1 MLYLVGEIFVWMA
14 LAFVLG
20 VAVGWF
26 IWGYRY
32 RAEAARA
39 RADCDRQ
46 LAALRE
52 QGDQARAQV
61 QELIALRG
69 RDAETITRLQAISSV
84 TDPEVNAE
92 LRARIAVLE
101 SRLAASREER
111 SEAEERA
118 GAAEDI
124 LEHHG
129 DWSPVGVIPG
139 LEDAQTTL
147 GKPVVID
154 DLKVV
159 EGVGPAVEEVLHGAR
174 LEHAAAAQGHP
185 RCRRPAVPHARSGHL
200 AAASGARHR
209 GPLGRAASPAGRAAG
224 PAVAGRS
231 SSAAAAWPRGDAGCA
246 ARASRAPAG

>member
-32 RAEAARA
+32 KADAARA
-39 RADCDRQ
+39 RAESDRQ

-147 GKPVVID
+147 GKPVVVD

-159 EGVGPAVEEVLHGAR
+159 EGVGPAVEEVLHGAGISSWT
-174 LEHAAAAQGHP
+174 A
-185 RCRRPAVPHARSGHL
+185 L
-200 AAASGARHR
+200 ASST
-209 GPLGRAASPAGRAAG
+209 PQQLRAILDTAG
-224 PAVAGRS
+224 PQYRMHDPATWPQQAVLAIGGHWDALRALQDGLRGR
-231 SSAAAAWPRGDAGCA
+231 R
-246 ARASRAPAG
+246 

>member
-159 EGVGPAVEEVLHGAR
+159 EGVGPAVEEVLHGAGISSWT
-174 LEHAAAAQGHP
+174 A
-185 RCRRPAVPHARSGHL
+185 L
-200 AAASGARHR
+200 ASST
-209 GPLGRAASPAGRAAG
+209 PQQLRAILDAAG
-224 PAVAGRS
+224 PQYRMHDPATWPQQAVLAIGGHWDALRALQDGLRGR
-231 SSAAAAWPRGDAGCA
+231 R
-246 ARASRAPAG
+246 

>member
-129 DWSPVGVIPG
+129 DWATVGVIPG

-159 EGVGPAVEEVLHGAR
+159 EGVGPAVEEVLHGAGISSWT
-174 LEHAAAAQGHP
+174 A
-185 RCRRPAVPHARSGHL
+185 L
-200 AAASGARHR
+200 ASST
-209 GPLGRAASPAGRAAG
+209 PQQLRAILDAAG
-224 PAVAGRS
+224 PQYRMHDPATWPQQAVLAIGGHWDALRALQDGLRGR
-231 SSAAAAWPRGDAGCA
+231 R
-246 ARASRAPAG
+246 

>member
-14 LAFVLG
+14 LAFALG
-20 VAVGWF
+20 IAVGWF
-26 IWGYRY
+26 IWGYGSK
-32 RAEAARA
+32 AEADRA
-39 RADCDRQ
+39 KADADRQ
-46 LAALRE
+46 LAVVRE

-61 QELIALRG
+61 QELVALRG
-69 RDAETITRLQAISSV
+69 RDAETINRLQAIASV

-101 SRLAASREER
+101 SRLAASWEER

-139 LEDAQTTL
+139 LEEAQATL
-147 GKPVVID
+147 GKPVVVD

-159 EGVGPAVEEVLHGAR
+159 EGIGPAVEEVLHGAGISNWT
-174 LEHAAAAQGHP
+174 A
-185 RCRRPAVPHARSGHL
+185 L
-200 AAASGARHR
+200 ASCT
-209 GPLGRAASPAGRAAG
+209 PQQLRAIL
-224 PAVAGRS
+224 
-231 SSAAAAWPRGDAGCA
+231 DAGGSQYA
-246 ARASRAPAG
+246 MHDPATWPQQAVLAIGGHWDALRALQDGLRGGRR